1 MSTHLHRDIEM
12 LRQRLLRLGERVES
26 SIREATEAF
35 TLRDAERARRVIQG
49 DAPIDAEEVR
59 LEEECLKVLALH
71 HPVAG
76 DLRFVVAALKV
87 NNDLERMGDA
97 AANVGERALKFADH
111 PSHAVP
117 DELHQM
123 VVSAR
128 GMTRKALESLLQQDT
143 DLARQ
148 VLAEDDAV
156 DVALRRIFDV
166 VIAGMRAE
174 PATIEPN
181 LLVLSAARQLERIA
195 DLATNIAEDVIFLEQ
210 GEIVRHRLTRLQ
222 LLR

>member
-1 MSTHLHRDIEM
+1 MSTHLHRDIDM
-12 LRQRLLRLGERVES
+12 LRQRLLRLGERVEN
-26 SIREATEAF
+26 SIREATDSF
-35 TLRDAERARRVIQG
+35 TERDAERAKKVIQG
-49 DAPIDAEEVR
+49 DVPIDAEEVR

-76 DLRFVVAALKV
+76 DLRLVVAALKV

-97 AANVGERALKFADH
+97 AANIGERALKFAEYG
-111 PSHAVP
+111 SHAVP
-117 DELHQM
+117 VELQQM

-143 DLARQ
+143 SLARQ

-166 VIAGMRAE
+166 VIQGMRQD
-174 PATIEPN
+174 PASIEPH
-181 LLVLSAARQLERIA
+181 LLVLSVARQLERIA

-210 GEIVRHRLTRLQ
+210 GEIVRHRLARLQ